1 MGIRMVNL
9 PRRTFLHLAAGA
21 AALPAASRIAA
32 AETYPARPVHIVAP
46 YPPGASPDLVARLIA
61 QWLQDRLGQP
71 FVIDNRPGAAGNIGT
86 EKAAKSPPD
95 GYTLLITVSTNAIN
109 QTLYSN
115 LDFDFR
121 NDLVPVAG
129 IARVPFTIVVNP
141 NFPAKTVPELI
152 AYAKANP
159 GKVDMATNGVGTGSH
174 AAAELFMMMT
184 GIKFTHVPY
193 KGNYMTDLMSGQVP
207 LAFSPLPA
215 VAEFVKDGQVRGLGV
230 TTAARTSALPDVPAI
245 GEFVPGYVAEG
256 WYGLTTP
263 KGTPADVIAKLET
276 ATRASIA
283 DPTLQSRMLP
293 LGLEPAPMTTAEF
306 GKFIA
311 DEIDKWAKVI
321 KFADIKAD

>member
-1 MGIRMVNL
+1 MLNL

-21 AALPAASRIAA
+21 AALPAASSLAG
-32 AETYPARPVHIVAP
+32 AETYPTRPVHIVAP
-46 YPPGASPDLVARLIA
+46 YPPGAAPDVVARLIA
-61 QWLQDRLGQP
+61 QWLSDRLGQA
-71 FVIDNRPGAAGNIGT
+71 VVVDNRPGAAGNIGT
-86 EKAAKSPPD
+86 EKAAKSAPD
-95 GYTLLITVSTNAIN
+95 GYTLLIAVGANAIN

-115 LDFDFR
+115 LGFDFR
-121 NDLVPVAG
+121 TDLVPVAG
-129 IARVPFTIVVNP
+129 IARAPFIIVVNP
-141 NFPAKTVPELI
+141 NFPAKTIPELI

-174 AAAELFMMMT
+174 VTGELFMMMT
-184 GIKFTHVPY
+184 GIKLTHIPY
-193 KGNYMTDLMSGQVP
+193 KGNYMTDLISGQVP
-207 LAFSPLPA
+207 LAVAPLPG

-245 GEFVPGYVAEG
+245 GESVPGYVAEG

-263 KGTPADVIAKLET
+263 KGTPAVVIAKLET
-276 ATRASIA
+276 ATRASVA
-283 DPTLQSRMLP
+283 DPILQTHMQP

-321 KFADIKAD
+321 KFANIKVD